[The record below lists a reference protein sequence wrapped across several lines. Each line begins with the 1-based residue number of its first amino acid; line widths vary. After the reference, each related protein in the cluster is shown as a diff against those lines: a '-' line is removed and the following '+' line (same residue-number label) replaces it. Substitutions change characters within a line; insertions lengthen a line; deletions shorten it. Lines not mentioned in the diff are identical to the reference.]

1 MYGLPTLSPYRHHRS
16 PCRLLLIAL
25 QAVSWSFTGL
35 AVMLTGGRLWIR
47 FTVIRRLSWDDGA
60 HMLGLLLLLAQ
71 IAIVSGASPLMYR
84 LLENPDIE
92 SAPHRDIRDFI
103 RLNAAAVFVSW
114 CCLYA
119 VKISFML
126 LYRQIFQVSQVFIR
140 AWWTV
145 LIFIVLTFWVLIAGF
160 ITGCGRPSA
169 LYNHGKSCM
178 GIPVTPRLTQKKSNV
193 RPRVR
198 YSYKGRM

>member
-16 PCRLLLIAL
+16 ACRLLLIAL
-25 QAVSWSFTGL
+25 QAVSWSFTGV
-35 AVMLTGGRLWIR
+35 AVLLTGGRLWIR
-47 FTVIRRLSWDDGA
+47 CTVIRRLSWDDGA

-84 LLENPDIE
+84 LLEYPDFE
-92 SAPHRDIRDFI
+92 SSPQGDVRVFV
-103 RLNAAAVFVSW
+103 RLNAAAVMVSW

-119 VKISFML
+119 VKNSFML

-145 LIFIVLTFWVLIAGF
+145 LTFTILTFWVSIAGF
-160 ITGCGRPSA
+160 ITECGRPSA
-169 LYNHGKSCM
+169 LYSYGKSCM
-178 GIPVTPRLTQKKSNV
+178 EFLSL
-193 RPRVR
+193 
-198 YSYKGRM
+198 